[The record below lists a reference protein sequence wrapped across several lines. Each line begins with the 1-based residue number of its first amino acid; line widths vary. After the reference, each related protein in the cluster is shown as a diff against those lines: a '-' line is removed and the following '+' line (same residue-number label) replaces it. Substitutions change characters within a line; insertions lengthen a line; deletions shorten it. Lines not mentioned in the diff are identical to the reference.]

1 MRNILTLE
9 NGVKKFD
16 RLTLTEWVIKYPVIV
31 IVITISLTVFFYFG
45 FSRVTMSNDIRD
57 MLPENDPRV
66 LAFDEVDETFGG
78 ASFVMIIL
86 DMDEVFTSR
95 SLHEIDRLTLEL
107 EEVNQVSSVTSITN
121 VEEIRGVE
129 EGIEVAEII
138 EDIPTGQAELQQLRE
153 RVLSDDDYA
162 GQIVS
167 ENGEIALIIVQMAS
181 NADKDAVINGVKDT
195 IQRLGLD
202 EKVHITGEDIMN
214 REVNRMSSND
224 MSRLLP
230 LALLVII
237 AVLYFSFRNIRGIVL
252 PLLIVIATIIWVI
265 GLMGYT
271 GIPFSSVSVIM
282 PIILISMGIAD
293 GIHIITRYREEIA
306 LGLEKKELFIK
317 TMVAVGLACFL
328 TTITTM
334 VGFATLYTSSIRPI
348 KNFGLFTAIGVGI
361 AFIITITL
369 FLALL
374 SLLPLNRKR
383 FEKKKKTALTG
394 VLEKWAGFVVSRA
407 RLIIIV
413 TCLLT
418 IFTGVG
424 IMFIGGAESDIDSF
438 FKPDHPIVAAENI
451 IKENFDGSEI
461 IQVAV
466 KGNILDPKVLK
477 AMEQFENEI
486 SVIEILGK
494 PSSIVNILRNTT
506 KALHEGKEEFDI
518 LPKTQEEVAQY
529 FLLLEMGGADSLDN
543 FITFDYDQASIQVRV
558 ASASTLEV
566 EKMVEEVE
574 KAIEKHF
581 SSDTRVVLTGMPVL
595 TGAMDTLLV
604 KGQLQSLSL
613 AILLIFVLMVLLTR
627 SLIYGIFCVLPVSL
641 TVILNFGIMGWF
653 NIPLDIA
660 TAMVSSIAIGI
671 GIDYAIHFFNRYREE
686 LNIGRSVAEALKITI
701 SNTGKAI
708 IYNAVAV
715 GLGFLM
721 LLFASMPPLIRFGYL
736 IALTMFFSSV
746 ASMTVLP
753 ALLSL
758 DMRDRNRIIS
768 NNIKLNKESTK

>member
-1 MRNILTLE
+1 ML
-9 NGVKKFD
+9 KK
-16 RLTLTEWVIKYPVIV
+16 LTEWVIKYPIVVIA
-31 IVITISLTVFFYFG
+31 ITIFLTVFFYIG
-45 FSRVTMSNDIRD
+45 FSKVTMANEIRD

-66 LAFDEVDETFGG
+66 LAFDEIDQTFGG
-78 ASFVMIIL
+78 ASFIMIIL
-86 DMDEVFTSR
+86 DMGEVFNNR
-95 SLHEIDRLTLEL
+95 SLNEIERLTLEL
-107 EEVNQVSSVTSITN
+107 EEVNQVNSVTSITN

-138 EDIPTGQAELQQLRE
+138 EDIPTNEAELRQLKD

-167 ENGEIALIIVQMAS
+167 KNGAIALIIVQMTS
-181 NADKDAVINGVKDT
+181 NADKDAVINNVKET
-195 IQRLGLD
+195 IGRLGLD

-214 REVNRMSSND
+214 REVNRMSSDD
-224 MSRLLP
+224 MSKLLP

-237 AVLYFSFRNIRGIVL
+237 AVLFLSFRNIRAVVL
-252 PLLIVIATIIWVI
+252 PLIIVIVTIIWVV

-282 PIILISMGIAD
+282 PIILISMSIAA
-293 GIHIITRYREEIA
+293 GIHILSRYQEEIA

-361 AFIITITL
+361 AFIITISL

-374 SLLPLNRKR
+374 SLLPLNRKS
-383 FEKKKKTALTG
+383 FEKKRKTALTG
-394 VLEKWAGFVVSRA
+394 VLEKWADFVVNRA
-407 RLIIIV
+407 RLIIISAS
-413 TCLLT
+413 LLT
-418 IFTGVG
+418 LFTGVG
-424 IMFIGGAESDIDSF
+424 IMFIGGGESDIDSF

-461 IQVAV
+461 IQIAV
-466 KGNILDPKVLK
+466 KGNILDPEVLK
-477 AMEQFENEI
+477 AMEQLENEI
-486 SVIEILGK
+486 SNIEILGK

-506 KALHEGKEEFDI
+506 KALHEGKEEFEI
-518 LPKTQEEVAQY
+518 LPETQEEVAQY

-558 ASASTLEV
+558 EGASTLEV

-574 KAIEKHF
+574 KAIEKYF
-581 SSDTRVVLTGMPVL
+581 NSDTQVVLTGMPVL

-604 KGQLQSLSL
+604 KGQLQSLAL
-613 AILLIFVLMVLLTR
+613 AILLIFVLMILLTR

-653 NIPLDIA
+653 KIPLDIA

-671 GIDYAIHFFNRYREE
+671 GIDYAIHFFNRYKEE
-686 LNIGRSVAEALKITI
+686 LVLGRTSIEALRITI
-701 SNTGKAI
+701 VNTGRAI
-708 IYNAVAV
+708 SYNALAV

-736 IALTMFFSSV
+736 IALTMFFSSM

-753 ALLSL
+753 ALLYL
-758 DMRDRNRIIS
+758 RDRNRILI
-768 NNIKLNKESTK
+768 NTQNKESRK